1 MPQRRSGRAAPF
13 ALLAQLPT
21 MLWHVRCALFRREL
35 LKVVMHLGVPVVPKF
50 SLKLCDLD
58 LSLLSLR
65 QRASVRDRAKTVC
78 EKRRGAVW

>member
-1 MPQRRSGRAAPF
+1 MPQRRSGRTAPF
-13 ALLAQLPT
+13 VLHAQLPT
-21 MLWHVRCALFRREL
+21 MLWHVCVLFRRGL
-35 LKVVMHLGVPVVPKF
+35 LKAVVHLGVRVVPKF